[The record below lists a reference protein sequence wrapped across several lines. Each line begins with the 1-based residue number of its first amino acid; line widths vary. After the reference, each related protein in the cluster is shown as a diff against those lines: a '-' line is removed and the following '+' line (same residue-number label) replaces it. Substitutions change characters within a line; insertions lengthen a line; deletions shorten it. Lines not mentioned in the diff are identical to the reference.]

1 MALVVDASVAV
12 KWLVVE
18 EDSADARELV
28 AADEELHVP
37 RLLVSEVANAVWRK
51 VRLSQ
56 VDRRAAGDLLATM
69 SDMPVRW
76 HADETICGDAIRL
89 AIAHDRPVYDMMYVA
104 LARRLGARVVTA
116 DQRLVNALAMTDHDG
131 LVVALKKTTGNG

>member
-18 EDSADARELV
+18 EDSDDALGLV
-28 AADEELHVP
+28 DGGEELHAP

-51 VRLSQ
+51 VRLGE
-56 VDRRAAGDLLATM
+56 VDRGAAGQLLATM

-76 HADETICGDAIRL
+76 HADETICADAVRL
-89 AIAHDRPVYDMMYVA
+89 AIAYDRPAYDFMYLA
-104 LARRLGARVVTA
+104 LAQRLGARVVTA
-116 DQRLVNALAMTDHDG
+116 DQRFVNALATTEHGG
-131 LVVALKKTTGNG
+131 LVKALIDATGEE